1 VRHAGLALQ
10 EAHGRVH
17 EAGNVDNRG
26 ASTGGA
32 GERGRAARALSL
44 RRLRRLSLLSSE
56 FRHFVSAVETH
67 VGGQVHGIASASL
80 AARLRFPAI
89 GRPAVE
95 GGRGSGGGGGGSGG
109 SRISEGTERR
119 DSAAFGPIL
128 VGGGIHGNSGGGGS
142 GGGCSRGRGGHK
154 GGGAGVPRPTD
165 LYELS
170 AALVSHAAAVHDA
183 CLLSSRDAPLLRTI
197 DAALQLALDFRAT
210 MRRAPPDRLLADG
223 AMYAAVGRL
232 KTRRFHPGVR

>member
-1 VRHAGLALQ
+1 
-10 EAHGRVH
+10 
-17 EAGNVDNRG
+17 
-26 ASTGGA
+26 
-32 GERGRAARALSL
+32 
-44 RRLRRLSLLSSE
+44 
-56 FRHFVSAVETH
+56 
-67 VGGQVHGIASASL
+67 
-80 AARLRFPAI
+80 
-89 GRPAVE
+89 
-95 GGRGSGGGGGGSGG
+95 
-109 SRISEGTERR
+109 
-119 DSAAFGPIL
+119 

-165 LYELS
+165 LYELR

-223 AMYAAVGRL
+223 AMYAAVQALHARFKTAARGVCRRL
-232 KTRRFHPGVR
+232 REAAADTGGALGGVSPAHAAALLGQLDYNGFYLGMD